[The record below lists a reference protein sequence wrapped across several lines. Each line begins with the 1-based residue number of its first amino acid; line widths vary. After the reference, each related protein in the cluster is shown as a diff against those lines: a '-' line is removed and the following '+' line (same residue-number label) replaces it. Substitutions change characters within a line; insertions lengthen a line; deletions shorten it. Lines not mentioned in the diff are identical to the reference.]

1 MDAVRHRDEKQVM
14 LKRVSTAM
22 ELEISLLVSTPR
34 LRHDPRNHCVPLI
47 EVIELPYAHDQK
59 LMVMPLLRP
68 FDQPRFQTFGEFV
81 AFFTQICD
89 VRSTLAH
96 HLFVGVGGLTILGS
110 RVFNLCMNIILLT
123 GTFFGCLHYQA
134 LYGTLSGTAQQIAS
148 CSIQLGCTLT
158 LPNGEPLLGELA
170 GTSY

>member
-1 MDAVRHRDEKQVM
+1 MDAMRWRDGKQVM

-59 LMVMPLLRP
+59 LMVMPFLRP
-68 FDQPRFQTFGEFV
+68 FHKPRFQTYGEFV

-89 VRSTLAH
+89 VRKHTRY
-96 HLFVGVGGLTILGS
+96 LFA
-110 RVFNLCMNIILLT
+110 
-123 GTFFGCLHYQA
+123 GCR
-134 LYGTLSGTAQQIAS
+134 
-148 CSIQLGCTLT
+148 
-158 LPNGEPLLGELA
+158 
-170 GTSY
+170 